1 MNSNKITAIKRASF
15 TESGYFFLL
24 SVSENFLVETY
35 FESVIIHIIFVS
47 LEILGKKTRR
57 SLTNN
62 EKLSFYKK

>member
-24 SVSENFLVETY
+24 SVSENLVETY